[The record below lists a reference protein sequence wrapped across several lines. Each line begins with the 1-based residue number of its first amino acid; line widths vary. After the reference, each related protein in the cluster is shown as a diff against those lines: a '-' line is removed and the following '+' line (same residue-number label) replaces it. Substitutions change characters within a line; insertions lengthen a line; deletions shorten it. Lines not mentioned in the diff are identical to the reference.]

1 MRVVGRHVAVSACP
15 LAAEVQPPDQRCD
28 EGTFDGFFAAIG
40 KVFRASLGDEWTA
53 AIDQPGGAR

>member
-1 MRVVGRHVAVSACP
+1 MSPSLHAHW
-15 LAAEVQPPDQRCD
+15 QRRCNHRIN
-28 EGTFDGFFAAIG
+28 GVTKAQFDGFFAAIG